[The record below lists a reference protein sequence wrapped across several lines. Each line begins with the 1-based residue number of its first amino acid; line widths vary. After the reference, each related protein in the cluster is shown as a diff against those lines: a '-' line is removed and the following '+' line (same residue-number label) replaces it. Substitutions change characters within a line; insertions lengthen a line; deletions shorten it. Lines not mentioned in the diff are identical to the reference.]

1 MTVLKQ
7 IIVIAVLALTGT
19 TAWFAWPGPDG
30 PPSGGAGAAPG
41 PENGGRRAGAAPV
54 VLAPVTVET
63 AGTRIR
69 AVGTGQAVQA
79 VTLHP
84 EAAGTVREILFGPG
98 DRVEAGDVL
107 VRLDEEDQRLAVDL
121 ARSELANAQRSLER
135 FEQLR
140 PSGAASAI
148 ELDAARTTLVTA
160 RNRLAAAELAL
171 TRRVVRAPFAGV
183 VGLTDVETGSLVTT
197 STPLTTLDDRSSI
210 LVTFELPERYAGR
223 IAPGQAVTA
232 TTAAFANE
240 RFDGV
245 VHAVDSRI
253 GTTTRTLTVRAR
265 IPNPDDRLRP
275 GMAFAVTLEFTG
287 LEYPAV
293 PELAVQWDNR
303 GSFVWRIVEGTAR
316 RVPVTIVERR
326 DGITLIEG
334 DLSAGERVVVE
345 GVQRMRDGAAVAPLA
360 ETGTMPGNGG
370 RTAPGN
376 GRTTADRSAAARP
389 ST

>member
-7 IIVIAVLALTGT
+7 IIVIAVLALAGT

-30 PPSGGAGAAPG
+30 PPAGEAGTAPG
-41 PENGGRRAGAAPV
+41 PDNGTRRAGAAPV
-54 VLAPVTVET
+54 VLAPVAIET
-63 AGTRIR
+63 AETRIR

-121 ARSELANAQRSLER
+121 ARSELANAQRSLDR

-148 ELDAARTTLVTA
+148 ELDAARTALVTA
-160 RNRLAAAELAL
+160 RNRLATAELAL

-183 VGLTDVETGSLVTT
+183 VGLTDAEIGSLVTT
-197 STPLTTLDDRSSI
+197 STPLTTLDDRSSL

-223 IAPGQAVTA
+223 IASGQPVVA

-240 RFDGV
+240 RFHGV

-253 GTTTRTLTVRAR
+253 GTTTRTLTVQTR

-275 GMAFAVTLEFTG
+275 GMAFAVMLEFGG

-293 PELAVQWDNR
+293 PGLAIQWDNR
-303 GSFVWRIVEGTAR
+303 GSFVWRIAEGTAR

-326 DGITLIEG
+326 DGVALVEG
-334 DLSAGERVVVE
+334 DLAAGERVVVE
-345 GVQRMRDGAAVAPLA
+345 GVQRMRDGVAVAPAGEARVMPDA
-360 ETGTMPGNGG
+360 ESDDGMPV
-370 RTAPGN
+370 
-376 GRTTADRSAAARP
+376 DRSAAARP